1 MGNIKYI
8 EYIEYILYLKISGSG
23 GNEEMT
29 SVLKPPLSKKLR
41 TPVFILRSEWLT
53 VRVRD
58 SVIGVHAT
66 LYHKDKKSKK
76 MPLIEGFGC
85 LELCLYGIL

>member
-1 MGNIKYI
+1 
-8 EYIEYILYLKISGSG
+8 
-23 GNEEMT
+23 MT

-58 SVIGVHAT
+58 SVKDTATDGHTT
-66 LYHKDKKSKK
+66 LYHKDKKSNKARRVPTVAK
-76 MPLIEGFGC
+76 ERFKGFNRNFG
-85 LELCLYGIL
+85 LN